1 MPKTLDE
8 IAFDLAPIGVVL
20 TENRIIKSCNQTF
33 AHMFGYPR
41 EALLDQS
48 FRMLYPSA
56 TEFDAIRDVGLQ
68 ALKSTGQYS
77 DERIMH
83 RRDGTPF
90 WARVRVATPNPDH
103 PLSRAVLSFADIS
116 GQRQE
121 VELTPREKQVVMRLG
136 QGHTSKE
143 IARDLGLSPRT
154 IDDYRA
160 RLLHKFKVRNLAELL
175 SRIIGVG
182 G

>member
-1 MPKTLDE
+1 MLLNFDE
-8 IAFDLAPIGVVL
+8 IAFDLAPIGLVL
-20 TENRIIKSCNQTF
+20 TENRIIKSCNRTF
-33 AHMFGYPR
+33 AHMFGYAR
-41 EALLDQS
+41 EEVLDQS

-56 TEFDAIRDVGLQ
+56 TEFDAIRDVGLK
-68 ALKSTGQYS
+68 ALTATGQYS

-90 WARVRVATPNPDH
+90 WARVRVATPNPDD
-103 PLSRAVLSFADIS
+103 PLSRAILSFADIS
-116 GQRQE
+116 GQRPE

-136 QGHTSKE
+136 QGLTSKE
-143 IARDLGLSPRT
+143 IARELGLSPRT

-160 RLLHKFKVRNLAELL
+160 RLLKKFNVRNIAELL
-175 SRIIGVG
+175 SRIMGVG

>member
-1 MPKTLDE
+1 MPQTLDQ

-33 AHMFGYPR
+33 AHMFGYAR
-41 EALLDQS
+41 EEVLNQS

-56 TEFDAIRDVGLQ
+56 TEFDAIRDVGLK
-68 ALKSTGQYS
+68 ALEATGEYS
-77 DERIMH
+77 DQRIMH

-90 WARVRVATPNPDH
+90 WARVRVATPNPED
-103 PLSRAVLSFADIS
+103 PLSRAILSFADIS
-116 GQRQE
+116 GQRPE
-121 VELTPREKQVVMRLG
+121 VELTPREKQVVMRLA
-136 QGHTSKE
+136 QGRTSKE

-160 RLLHKFKVRNLAELL
+160 RLLRKFEVRNIAELL
-175 SRIIGVG
+175 SRIMGVG

>member
-1 MPKTLDE
+1 MPQTIDQ
-8 IAFDLAPIGVVL
+8 IAFDLAPIGIVL
-20 TENRIIKSCNQTF
+20 TENRIIKSCNLSF
-33 AHMFGYPR
+33 AHMFGYAR
-41 EALLDQS
+41 EDLIAQS

-56 TEFDAIRDVGLQ
+56 TEFDAIRDVGLK
-68 ALKSTGQYS
+68 ALSATGEYS

-90 WARVRVATPNPDH
+90 WARVRVATPTPES
-103 PLSRAVLSFADIS
+103 PLSRAILSFADIS
-116 GQRQE
+116 GKRPE

-136 QGHTSKE
+136 QGRTSKE
-143 IARDLGLSPRT
+143 IARELGLSPRT

-160 RLLHKFKVRNLAELL
+160 RLLRKFDVRNIAELL
-175 SRIIGVG
+175 SRIMGVG

>member
-1 MPKTLDE
+1 MQQTLDE
-8 IAFDLAPIGVVL
+8 IAFDLAPIGLVL

-33 AHMFGYPR
+33 AHMFGYAR
-41 EALLDQS
+41 EEVLHQS

-68 ALKSTGQYS
+68 ALKSTGEYS

-90 WARVRVATPNPDH
+90 WARVRVATQNPAD
-103 PLSRAVLSFADIS
+103 PLSRTILSFADIS
-116 GQRQE
+116 GLRPE
-121 VELTPREKQVVMRLG
+121 VQLTPREKQVVMRLA
-136 QGHTSKE
+136 QGRTSKE
-143 IARDLGLSPRT
+143 IARELALSPRT

-160 RLLHKFKVRNLAELL
+160 RLLRKFDVRNIAELL
-175 SRIIGVG
+175 SRIMGVG

>member
-1 MPKTLDE
+1 MPQPLDA
-8 IAFDLAPIGVVL
+8 IAFDLAPIGIVL

-56 TEFDAIRDVGLQ
+56 TEFDAMRNVGLN
-68 ALKSTGQYS
+68 ALRETGQYS

-83 RRDGTPF
+83 HRDGTMF
-90 WARVRVATPNPDH
+90 WARVRVATPNPAD
-103 PLSRAVLSFADIS
+103 PLSRAILSFADIS
-116 GQRQE
+116 GHRPE
-121 VELTPREKQVVMRLG
+121 IELTPREKQVVMRLG
-136 QGHTSKE
+136 QGLTSKE
-143 IARDLGLSPRT
+143 IARELGLSPRT

-160 RLLHKFKVRNLAELL
+160 RLLRKFDVRNIAELL
-175 SRIIGVG
+175 RQIMSFG

>member
-1 MPKTLDE
+1 MPQDLDT
-8 IAFDLAPIGVVL
+8 IAFNLAPIGVVL

-33 AHMFGYPR
+33 AHMFGYAR

-56 TEFDAIRDVGLQ
+56 TEFDAIRDVGLN
-68 ALKSTGQYS
+68 ALRETGQYS

-83 RRDGTPF
+83 RRDGTMF
-90 WARVRVATPNPDH
+90 WARVRVATPNPQN
-103 PLSRAVLSFADIS
+103 PLSRAILSFADIS
-116 GQRQE
+116 GQRPE

-136 QGHTSKE
+136 QGLTSKE
-143 IARDLGLSPRT
+143 IARELGLSPRT

-160 RLLHKFKVRNLAELL
+160 RLLHKFDVRNIAELL

>member
-1 MPKTLDE
+1 MPESLDK

-20 TENRIIKSCNQTF
+20 TENRVIKSCNQTF
-33 AHMFGYPR
+33 ARMFGYAR
-41 EALLDQS
+41 AELLNQS

-56 TEFDAIRDVGLQ
+56 SEFDAIRDVGLK
-68 ALKSTGQYS
+68 ALKATGEYS

-90 WARVRVATPNPDH
+90 WARVRVATPNPND
-103 PLSRAVLSFADIS
+103 PLSRTILSFADIS
-116 GQRQE
+116 GLRPE
-121 VELTPREKQVVMRLG
+121 VELTPREKQVVMRLA
-136 QGHTSKE
+136 QGRTSKE
-143 IARDLGLSPRT
+143 IARELGLSPRT

-160 RLLHKFKVRNLAELL
+160 RLLRKFEVRNIAELL
-175 SRIIGVG
+175 SRIMGVG

>member
-1 MPKTLDE
+1 MPKTLDQ
-8 IAFDLAPIGVVL
+8 IAFDLAPIGLVL

-33 AHMFGYPR
+33 AHMFGYAR
-41 EALLDQS
+41 EELIAQS

-56 TEFDAIRDVGLQ
+56 TEFDAIRDVGLESLS
-68 ALKSTGQYS
+68 ATGEYS

-90 WARVRVATPNPDH
+90 WARVRVATPTPER
-103 PLSRAVLSFADIS
+103 PLSRAILSFADIS

-121 VELTPREKQVVMRLG
+121 VELTPREKQVVMRLAHG
-136 QGHTSKE
+136 QTSKE
-143 IARDLGLSPRT
+143 IARELGLSPRT

-160 RLLHKFKVRNLAELL
+160 RLLRKFDVRNIAELL
-175 SRIIGVG
+175 SRIMGVG

>member
-1 MPKTLDE
+1 MPQDLDK
-8 IAFDLAPIGVVL
+8 IAFDLAPIGLVL
-20 TENRIIKSCNQTF
+20 TENRIIKSCNRTF
-33 AHMFGYPR
+33 AHMFGYAR
-41 EALLDQS
+41 EEVLDQS

-56 TEFDAIRDVGLQ
+56 TEFDAIRDVGLK
-68 ALKSTGQYS
+68 ALEATGEYS

-90 WARVRVATPNPDH
+90 WARVRVATPTPES
-103 PLSRAVLSFADIS
+103 PLSRTILSFADIS
-116 GQRQE
+116 GLRPE
-121 VELTPREKQVVMRLG
+121 VELTPREKQVVMRLA
-136 QGHTSKE
+136 QGRTSKE

-160 RLLHKFKVRNLAELL
+160 RLLRKFGVRNIAELL
-175 SRIIGVG
+175 SRIMGVG